1 MSLSIWPKPQKYKF
15 NKRKTQ
21 FSKKRVEYIEKF
33 FANKYNSKYSILTT
47 SASVG
52 IILTLKFKKF
62 TRSRILEIPKWSSHC
77 LYSSIGSITN
87 ISCED
92 KNADGSLIVHHLGNS
107 YSKQK
112 TKNFLIDDSSDSIPT
127 NKFKPCFNSKLS
139 EVISLPKIMGS
150 FCGGIILTNSKV
162 FYNYLK
168 EFQNINQKFASI
180 QSMKKYTC
188 LILDKKNFDWHYN
201 ESFNYGL
208 DFNTV
213 ENVYENLQ
221 NFEKNKNII
230 LNRKESL
237 LDVKNNYDKYRIGPC
252 LLLNFNK
259 KFVNLLETIHVNK
272 LASSDK
278 FIFIKKLVLPI
289 HFTISDQI
297 LEKKINEITTI

>member
-1 MSLSIWPKPQKYKF
+1 
-15 NKRKTQ
+15 
-21 FSKKRVEYIEKF
+21 
-33 FANKYNSKYSILTT
+33 
-47 SASVG
+47 
-52 IILTLKFKKF
+52 
-62 TRSRILEIPKWSSHC
+62 
-77 LYSSIGSITN
+77 
-87 ISCED
+87 
-92 KNADGSLIVHHLGNS
+92 
-107 YSKQK
+107 
-112 TKNFLIDDSSDSIPT
+112 
-127 NKFKPCFNSKLS
+127 
-139 EVISLPKIMGS
+139 MGS

-168 EFQNINQKFASI
+168 EFQNINQKFAAI

-188 LILDKKNFDWHYN
+188 L
-201 ESFNYGL
+201 
-208 DFNTV
+208 
-213 ENVYENLQ
+213 
-221 NFEKNKNII
+221 I